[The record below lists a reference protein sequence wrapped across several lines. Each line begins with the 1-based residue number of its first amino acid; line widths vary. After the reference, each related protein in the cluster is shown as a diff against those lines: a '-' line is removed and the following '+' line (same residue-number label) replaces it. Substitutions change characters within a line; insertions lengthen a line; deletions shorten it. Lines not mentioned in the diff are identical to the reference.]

1 MADRTIIVTGGSRG
15 IGLGIAR
22 TLADAGHRV
31 IALARRDSAELTA
44 AREANHAIHF
54 RPCDLSEIG
63 GLGGV
68 VRAIHTEFGP
78 IYGLVNNAGL
88 GTGGVLATMPDAA
101 IEQLVRLNLIS
112 PMVLTKYVVRA
123 MMVDGGSRI
132 VSIGSIVGS
141 TGYRSLSAYS
151 ATKAALAGFTRSLA
165 RELGPL
171 GITVNAVAP
180 GFVATEMTRELDAGH
195 RTQIARRSALQRM
208 PETRDVAGAVAFLMS
223 EAARNIT
230 GIVLTVD
237 AGNTA

>member
-1 MADRTIIVTGGSRG
+1 MP
-15 IGLGIAR
+15 
-22 TLADAGHRV
+22 DAGHRV
-31 IALARRDSAELTA
+31 VAVSRRDSPELTE
-44 AREANHAIHF
+44 AREANADIHF
-54 RPCDLSEIG
+54 RACDLSEIS
-63 GLGGV
+63 GLGDM
-68 VRAIHTEFGP
+68 VRAVHTEFGP

-88 GTGGVLATMPDAA
+88 GTGGVLATMPDGA
-101 IEQLVRLNLIS
+101 IEQLVRLNLVS

-180 GFVATEMTRELDAGH
+180 GFVATEMTKELDSGA
-195 RTQIARRSALQRM
+195 RAQIARRSALHRM
-208 PETRDVAGAVAFLMS
+208 PETQDIAGAVAYLMS

>member
-1 MADRTIIVTGGSRG
+1 VADRTVIVTGGSRG
-15 IGLGIAR
+15 IGLGIVR

-31 IALARRDSAELTA
+31 IALARRDSTELAA
-44 AREANHAIHF
+44 AREANEAIHF
-54 RPCDLSEIG
+54 RACDLSEIA
-63 GLGGV
+63 GLGDL
-68 VRAIHTEFGP
+68 VRGIHAEFGP

-88 GTGGVLATMPDAA
+88 GTGGVLATMPDTA
-101 IEQLVRLNLIS
+101 IEQLVKLNLVS

-132 VSIGSIVGS
+132 VSIGSIVGA

-180 GFVATEMTRELDAGH
+180 GFIATEMTRELDAGA
-195 RTQIARRSALQRM
+195 RAQIARRSALHRM
-208 PETRDVAGAVAFLMS
+208 PETKDVAGAVGYLMS